1 MHPMADFRPDP
12 KEFGRLISMAQ
23 VGLEMVFVI
32 VIGLVI
38 DHYAGT
44 EPWGLILGAVIGL
57 VGGLAHLIVL
67 SKQPPRK

>member
-1 MHPMADFRPDP
+1 MVDFRPDP
-12 KEFGRLISMAQ
+12 SEFGRLMAMAQ
-23 VGLEMVFVI
+23 VGLEMVSLI

-44 EPWGLILGAVIGL
+44 RPWGLILGAVIGL
-57 VGGLAHLIVL
+57 AGGLAHLIVL